1 MSPVIQF
8 RLFARYNQAM
18 NRNIYLAVERLTR
31 AEIEADRGAFF
42 GSILGT
48 LNHILVGD
56 LIWLNRFAQHPSR
69 HYALNFARE
78 TDTPY
83 SLDQI
88 LYGDFLDLREHRYF
102 VDDHVIAW
110 CAQLSDED
118 LDYPLIYKNMQGE
131 ESARTMGLLV
141 SHFFNHQTHHRGQVS
156 TLLSQ
161 YSIDLGVTDLLQLIP
176 EQNTGNH

>member
-1 MSPVIQF
+1 MSPITQL
-8 RLFARYNQAM
+8 RLFAHYNQTM
-18 NRNIYLAVERLTR
+18 NRNKYLASERLTR
-31 AEIEADRGAFF
+31 PEIEADRGAFF

-48 LNHILVGD
+48 LNHILVAD
-56 LIWLNRFAQHPSR
+56 LIWLKRFAQHPSR

-88 LYGDFLDLREHRYF
+88 LYENFVDLREHRNL
-102 VDDHVIAW
+102 VDEHIIAW
-110 CAQLSDED
+110 CAQLSDDD
-118 LDYPLIYKNMQGE
+118 LDYPLTYESMAGE
-131 ESARTMGLLV
+131 PSTRVTGLLV

-161 YSIDLGVTDLLQLIP
+161 YDIDLGVTDLLQLIP
-176 EQNTGNH
+176 QYE